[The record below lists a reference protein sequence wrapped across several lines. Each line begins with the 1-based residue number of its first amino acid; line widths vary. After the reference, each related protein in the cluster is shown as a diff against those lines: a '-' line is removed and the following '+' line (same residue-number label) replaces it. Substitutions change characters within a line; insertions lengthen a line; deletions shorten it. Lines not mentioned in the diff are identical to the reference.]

1 MGKLST
7 HVLDTAS
14 GKPAVGVGIRL
25 YALHGEERRLLKS
38 VTTNTDGRIDTP
50 LLMGDE
56 LTAGIYELVF
66 CAGDYHRIQG
76 QWLASPPFLDE
87 IVVRFGVADPAAHY
101 HVPLLLS
108 PYSYS
113 TYRGS

>member
-1 MGKLST
+1 MGRLST
-7 HVLDTAS
+7 HVLDTAR
-14 GKPAVGVGIRL
+14 GKPAIGLGIRL
-25 YALHGEERRLLKS
+25 YVLHGDERRLLKS
-38 VTTNTDGRIDTP
+38 ATTNTDGRTDAP

-66 CAGDYHRIQG
+66 CAGDYHRTQG
-76 QWLASPPFLDE
+76 ETLASPPFLDE
-87 IVVRFGVADPAAHY
+87 IAVRFGIADPAANY